1 MRNSMQKGFT
11 LIELMIV
18 IAIIGVLAAVAVP
31 AYQDYIAK
39 AQLLEATTMV
49 DAVKAEVALV
59 YASEKG
65 CPGNATGGDLLNAAI
80 ALDTTITGKYVSK
93 VTTGG
98 SNNATSTGGCT
109 VAATFNSSGVNS
121 KLSGKTMTYALVAGT
136 TGTSKWTCETNVDQT
151 IRPKTCGATGSPI

>member
-1 MRNSMQKGFT
+1 MRNNMQKGFT

-39 AQLLEATTMV
+39 GQLLEATTIS
-49 DAVKAEVALV
+49 DAIKTEVSLV
-59 YASEKG
+59 FAAEKG
-65 CPGNATGGDLLNAAI
+65 CPANTTATTTLNAAI
-80 ALDTTITGKYVSK
+80 AQDVTIVGKYVLK

-98 SNNATSTGGCT
+98 TATDAGGCT
-109 VAATFNSSGVNS
+109 VVATFNSTGVNS
-121 KLSGKTMTYALVAGT
+121 KLTSKTMTYALVAGT